1 MYFNLF
7 GRLMRIFPNCNKIDK
22 GHPLTK
28 AAVLTLTALD
38 RVLFSIVPFLAKY
51 SGTIVISGQKNR

>member
-1 MYFNLF
+1 
-7 GRLMRIFPNCNKIDK
+7 LMRIFPNCNKIDK